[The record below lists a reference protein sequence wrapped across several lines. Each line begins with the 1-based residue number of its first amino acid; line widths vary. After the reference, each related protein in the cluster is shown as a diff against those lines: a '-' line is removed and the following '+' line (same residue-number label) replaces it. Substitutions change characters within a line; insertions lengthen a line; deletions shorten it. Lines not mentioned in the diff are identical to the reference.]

1 VHEAGQEDGGSQVS
15 PVSTTPLPQ
24 VIAPPL
30 PPDPGTPPVCAVPPV
45 VRPPVL
51 DSPPVAGEPP
61 APPELLDRVVA
72 PPAPPEPLARVAA
85 PPAPPEP
92 LAKVAAPPAPPKA
105 DVPPG
110 LAASTGFEAALVPPC
125 PPWPPVM
132 DAVASAW
139 KLASPPGPLPA
150 SAPPGR
156 PPLLKLQPRNETKNP
171 GMKKTTAIRCMARLL
186 AIWRRSVAD
195 FGQQVRQSWAAA
207 TRALSA
213 GGGRPGRS
221 IRAHSG

>member
-61 APPELLDRVVA
+61 APPELLDRVV
-72 PPAPPEPLARVAA
+72 A

-156 PPLLKLQPRNETKNP
+156 PPLLKLQPRNETKTP
-171 GMKKTTAIRCMARLL
+171 GMKKTTATRCMARLL
-186 AIWRRSVAD
+186 NNRR
-195 FGQQVRQSWAAA
+195 G
-207 TRALSA
+207 L
-213 GGGRPGRS
+213 
-221 IRAHSG
+221 